1 MRVRW
6 GLAILLLSGC
16 GGTPQSATDGQPSG
30 SLLDA
35 VSIEHPVDMQTVK
48 TDSCFVWLSNG
59 DAFRQRNL
67 CLYSYRGERLDGV
80 ELVEKRDSVMQLH
93 VKGAT
98 DSIYMTTV
106 RRSVSYALT
115 HANGIRRL
123 KLSGLWQMEGDAM
136 GGPFVCCAVVDS
148 LRHRVVVADGFVYAP
163 GRKKQDM
170 VRRLSEI
177 VESINIINK

>member
-1 MRVRW
+1 MRVGW
-6 GLAILLLSGC
+6 GLAILLLCGC
-16 GGTPQSATDGQPSG
+16 SGTPQQMTGEQLSG
-30 SLLDA
+30 NMLDA

-59 DAFRQRNL
+59 DALRQRNL
-67 CLYSYRGERLDGV
+67 CVYSYRGDRLDGV
-80 ELVEKRDSVMQLH
+80 ELVQKRDSVMQRN
-93 VKGAT
+93 VKGST
-98 DSIYMTTV
+98 DSIYMMTV

-115 HANGIRRL
+115 QADGVQRL

-170 VRRLSEI
+170 MRRLSEI